1 MLIYLHKEEGRPMPV
16 AVPRLTVPFGTGLH
30 PATDAARA
38 ATDRWARE
46 FGLTA
51 RPELRAR
58 LNATAP
64 ARLAGRISPN
74 ATREGLQF
82 NADWA
87 AWLFLFDDEYCDE
100 SELGADP
107 AGTVE
112 MTVWMFGALEHG
124 VATRHDTFAFALA
137 DLRSRLTVLATPVQ
151 RARFLGAATTYLYA
165 LAWEAVHRQRRVPAE
180 FGEYVRMRRHSGAVA
195 TCLALIDVANGF
207 ELTEAQWCSPE
218 LRAASDAVSDII
230 CWSNDI
236 VSFGREESQSLE
248 VLSLP
253 TVLARTFGLTLQE
266 ALNRCAAMV
275 RARLADY
282 YTAERP
288 LLASGNPGLIRFAAD
303 LRHWIA
309 GNLEWSYETD
319 RYKVTA

>member
-1 MLIYLHKEEGRPMPV
+1 MPG

-38 ATDRWARE
+38 ATERWARAY
-46 FGLTA
+46 GLTA
-51 RPELRAR
+51 RPQSRERLR
-58 LNATAP
+58 ATAP

-74 ATREGLQF
+74 ATRRGLQF

-107 AGTVE
+107 AATVE
-112 MTVWMFGALEHG
+112 MTVWMLGALEHG
-124 VATRHDTFAFALA
+124 VAGRHDTFAFALA
-137 DLRSRLTVLATPVQ
+137 DLRSRLAAMATPVQ
-151 RARFLGAATTYLYA
+151 QARFLGATTSYLYA
-165 LAWEAVHRQRRVPAE
+165 LGWEAVHRQRRIPAE
-180 FGEYVRMRRHSGAVA
+180 FGEYIRMRRHSGAVA

-207 ELTEAQWCSPE
+207 ELTEEQWCSPE

-253 TVLARTFGLTLQE
+253 TVLARSYGLTVQE
-266 ALNRCAAMV
+266 ALDRCAAMV
-275 RARLADY
+275 RARIEDY
-282 YTAERP
+282 CSAERP

-309 GNLEWSYETD
+309 GNLEWSYETG
-319 RYKVTA
+319 RYKVAA

>member
-1 MLIYLHKEEGRPMPV
+1 MPV
-16 AVPRLTVPFGTGLH
+16 TVPRLTVPFGTGLH
-30 PATDAARA
+30 PATERAWA
-38 ATDRWARE
+38 ATERWALE
-46 FGLTA
+46 CGLTV
-51 RPELRAR
+51 RPDLRER
-58 LNATAP
+58 LRVTAP

-107 AGTVE
+107 AATVE
-112 MTVWMFGALEHG
+112 MTVWMLGALEHG
-124 VATRHDTFAFALA
+124 VAARREPFAFALA
-137 DLRSRLTVLATPVQ
+137 DLRSRLTALATPVQ
-151 RARFLGAATTYLYA
+151 QSRFLGATASYLYA
-165 LAWEAVHRQRRVPAE
+165 LAWEAVHRQSRIPAQLT
-180 FGEYVRMRRHSGAVA
+180 EYVRMRRHSGAVA

-253 TVLARTFGLTLQE
+253 TVLARSYGLSLQE
-266 ALNRCAAMV
+266 ALDRCAAMV
-275 RARLADY
+275 RARLEDY
-282 YTAERP
+282 CSAERP

-309 GNLEWSYETD
+309 GNLEWSYETA
-319 RYKVTA
+319 RYQVTA